1 MYTNLE
7 NAYNDNS
14 DELDKMAKKINKK
27 KESLIRNEENEFD
40 RVEKKWKND
49 INYFT
54 DENNYS
60 VLSSIDNNLNN
71 YNENY
76 KSYNNNLKDIKDITD
91 NSLDSISIDSPTINS
106 FIDSIKDTTIDSIT
120 NKKRKYSHHSN
131 NNNILPIHKFI
142 SNISN
147 EECSKDS
154 NDIFSHIKSCRDCK
168 KKLIKYIS
176 SNHNKDKYDN
186 IDEMFEQFESINKNS
201 IEDNL
206 RDKQSLFSYFGTI
219 ENKEVMTIILLG
231 IIIIVII
238 DFIMKPLNAK
248 YTSI

>member
-27 KESLIRNEENEFD
+27 KESLIINEENEFD

-60 VLSSIDNNLNN
+60 MISSIDNNLNN
-71 YNENY
+71 YNQ
-76 KSYNNNLKDIKDITD
+76 SYNNLKAITD
-91 NSLDSISIDSPTINS
+91 NSLDSISIDSPTIDS
-106 FIDSIKDTTIDSIT
+106 FIDSIKDTTNDT
-120 NKKRKYSHHSN
+120 TKNKKRKFSHPS
-131 NNNILPIHKFI
+131 NNNILPINKFI

-154 NDIFSHIKSCRDCK
+154 NDIFLHIKSCRDCK

-176 SNHNKDKYDN
+176 SNHNKNKNEHIDN
-186 IDEMFEQFESINKNS
+186 NDEMFEQFENVNKNS

-206 RDKQSLFSYFGTI
+206 RDTQSLFSYFGTI
-219 ENKEVMTIILLG
+219 ETKEVMTIILLG

-238 DFIMKPLNAK
+238 DFIMKPLK
-248 YTSI
+248 K